1 MTRLIEIYSRLNAID
16 DLMKLML
23 QPPNTYREK
32 TINAHIASLVAYVDH
47 VNRVMWKLQFVISIP
62 ATYCPPFLKYG
73 YRSNRN

>member
-47 VNRVMWKLQFVISIP
+47 VNRVVWKLQGFRAHLPQKSQIR
-62 ATYCPPFLKYG
+62 YL
-73 YRSNRN
+73 SN